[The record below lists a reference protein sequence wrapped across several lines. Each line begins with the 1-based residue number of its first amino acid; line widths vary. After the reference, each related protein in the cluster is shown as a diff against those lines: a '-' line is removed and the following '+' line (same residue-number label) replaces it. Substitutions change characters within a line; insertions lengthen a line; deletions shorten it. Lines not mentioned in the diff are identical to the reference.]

1 MARSTACF
9 ARLCVRLKFSK
20 AKMRAYSLGSHSLGS
35 HGLLRKD
42 LRPLECRCSKGRH
55 VRKEV

>member
-42 LRPLECRCSKGRH
+42 LRPLADATSAGK
-55 VRKEV
+55 